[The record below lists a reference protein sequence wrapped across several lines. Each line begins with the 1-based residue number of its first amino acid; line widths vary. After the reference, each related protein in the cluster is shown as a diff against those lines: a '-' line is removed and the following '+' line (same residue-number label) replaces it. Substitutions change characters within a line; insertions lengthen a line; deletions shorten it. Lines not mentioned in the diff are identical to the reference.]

1 MEQCGS
7 TLFSA
12 VTVTGPLQELTSTKQ
27 ILGFP
32 VLPTPGKSQERR
44 WHLPLSVLIMSV
56 ISREAHRGSGV
67 CTHNL
72 MHLCKNFSV
81 CPATVNLNPLTSRGT
96 CFIPNK
102 MNSELFKRF
111 NFARCPIQCRRS
123 ILSPD
128 NRHLYWNINHVHSF
142 WVALHTNYQQL
153 LQHVEN

>member
-1 MEQCGS
+1 MWKHSIFCSHGYWATS
-7 TLFSA
+7 RAHFHKANTGFSCTTHTREKPGA
-12 VTVTGPLQELTSTKQ
+12 QMAFTS
-27 ILGFP
+27 L
-32 VLPTPGKSQERR
+32 L
-44 WHLPLSVLIMSV
+44 VLIMSD

-72 MHLCKNFSV
+72 MHLCKNVSV
-81 CPATVNLNPLTSRGT
+81 CPAIVNLNPLSSRCT

-142 WVALHTNYQQL
+142 WVALHTN
-153 LQHVEN
+153 